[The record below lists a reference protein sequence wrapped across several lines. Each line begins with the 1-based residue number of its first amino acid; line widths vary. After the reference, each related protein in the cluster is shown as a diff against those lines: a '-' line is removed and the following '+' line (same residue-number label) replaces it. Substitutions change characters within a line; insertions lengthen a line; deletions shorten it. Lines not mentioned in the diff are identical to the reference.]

1 MKQKTHTTI
10 CGVMIALALIGW
22 VMVYVSASML
32 LAPWWRLPG
41 IALIASSFFAG
52 RMGRWWSGFTGL
64 ENKFVNRVVAILVA
78 AGIGAALL
86 IGFNFIHRPKSDT
99 AEKRYA
105 ITRLYRTEHKQT
117 RRVRKHTYVASG
129 PVHYRY
135 HVEFSLPEGGC
146 REVQL
151 SRERYMRLRRA
162 DSVTVAVHPGLLGI
176 DYVTAR

>member
-1 MKQKTHTTI
+1 MKRKNHTVVYA
-10 CGVMIALALIGW
+10 VMIAIALIGW
-22 VMVYVSASML
+22 VMVYVSASMF

-41 IALIASSFFAG
+41 IAVIVSLLFAG
-52 RMGRWWSGFTGL
+52 RMGRWWSGFTDS
-64 ENKFVNRVVAILVA
+64 ENKFVNRALAVFVAGGIASVV
-78 AGIGAALL
+78 L
-86 IGFNFIHRPKSDT
+86 IGLNFIHRSHDSVC
-99 AEKRYA
+99 ERRYA

-129 PVHYRY
+129 HVSYRY

-146 REVQL
+146 REVTL